1 MFIYKKNVSK
11 LVFIV
16 TTASLIMFLF
26 ISTQLLWLIK
36 LSCRQDNEN
45 KLFSE
50 NFFFVDKC
58 MCVWLLT
65 NNNNNK
71 KN

>member
-50 NFFFVDKC
+50 NFFC
-58 MCVWLLT
+58 
-65 NNNNNK
+65 
-71 KN
+71 